1 MFVQLL
7 RNLLESQGSGDLGI
21 PRDQGNLRK
30 SIYKVTYSVNIQ
42 NDLYM
47 HKKDWFGSI
56 KKVIKTVL
64 YNTLD
69 IVCLTLLIWLWENIL
84 GQQIFHKLYSV
95 RPMHR
100 TTETETPNLLIRSMS
115 VSRVFLSPVL
125 DVTFNSKILK
135 TKEVLVDTTR
145 NQI

>member
-47 HKKDWFGSI
+47 RKKGWFGSI
-56 KKVIKTVL
+56 KKLIKIVL
-64 YNTLD
+64 YNHWTLYVLPYWFGYGKTSWANRFFTNY
-69 IVCLTLLIWLWENIL
+69 IVWDPCTEPQKLRHQTYSFDQCLLVEFSYPRSWMS
-84 GQQIFHKLYSV
+84 HS
-95 RPMHR
+95 
-100 TTETETPNLLIRSMS
+100 TPKS
-115 VSRVFLSPVL
+115 
-125 DVTFNSKILK
+125 
-135 TKEVLVDTTR
+135 
-145 NQI
+145 

>member
-47 HKKDWFGSI
+47 HKKD
-56 KKVIKTVL
+56 
-64 YNTLD
+64 
-69 IVCLTLLIWLWENIL
+69 
-84 GQQIFHKLYSV
+84 
-95 RPMHR
+95 
-100 TTETETPNLLIRSMS
+100 
-115 VSRVFLSPVL
+115 
-125 DVTFNSKILK
+125 
-135 TKEVLVDTTR
+135 
-145 NQI
+145 